1 MRLLLP
7 LLLSTSALAQV
18 GPNYER
24 PATEAPAR
32 FKGVAWR
39 EARPASHQPK
49 GEWWKV
55 FRDAKLNELMVQATA
70 NNQDLKAAIARF
82 DQARAAARMARSDLF
97 PTLGIGL
104 AADRQRTS
112 ENAVSPIPLNGL
124 FYEGPSY
131 NAVSDFSW
139 ELDLFG
145 KIRRGTEASRADAEA
160 AADAIHNVLLGI
172 QADVATNYFKMRVL
186 DQEIRLVREAV
197 GLRGEAF
204 KIASAR
210 VQAGAG
216 SELEQAQ
223 SETEVATAEAET
235 SSLQAQRDQL
245 ENAIAILVGAN
256 AASFKIPVRS
266 GSLSSPPAIPVGAP
280 SDLLERRPD
289 ISQAER
295 ALAAATARIGV
306 ARAQFFPSVKL
317 IGRGGFQ
324 SMDIDLLMQP
334 ESLIWSYGPSISI
347 PLFSGG
353 KNRWNLSKSKA
364 AHDEALAGYRQAFLA
379 AAADVET
386 SLSSIRNLAVS
397 AEAQSRAKTS
407 AERAASLART
417 RYESGTSPY
426 LDVIEA
432 NRTTLATQ
440 RASAQ
445 VAGQRLIASVS
456 LIKALGGGW
465 DVAQPVI
472 VPEVTADPAARF
484 DPQEENKSFFSKV
497 KGVFRKKEPAAQQ
510 P

>member
-1 MRLLLP
+1 MRFLLP
-7 LLLSTSALAQV
+7 LLLSTGAIVAQV

-24 PATEAPAR
+24 PATSAPAR

-39 EARPASHQPK
+39 EARPASHQSK
-49 GEWWKV
+49 GEWWRL
-55 FRDAKLNELMVQATA
+55 FRDAKLNALMATATA
-70 NNQDLKAAIARF
+70 NNQNLKAAIARF
-82 DQARAAARMARSDLF
+82 DQARATARLARADLF
-97 PTLGIGL
+97 PVISVPLS
-104 AADRQRTS
+104 ADRQRTS
-112 ENAVSPIPLNGL
+112 ENAISPIPLNGL

-131 NAVSDFSW
+131 NALTDLSW

-145 KIRRGTEASRADAEA
+145 KIRRNAEAGRADAEA
-160 AADAIHNVLLGI
+160 AADAVHNVLLGI
-172 QADVATNYFKMRVL
+172 QADVATNYFRLRVL

-204 KIASAR
+204 KIAKAR
-210 VQAGAG
+210 VDAGAG

-245 ENAIAILVGAN
+245 ENAIAILLGAN
-256 AASFKIPVRS
+256 AASFRIPAS
-266 GSLSSPPAIPVGAP
+266 GGGLSSPPALPVGAP

-289 ISQAER
+289 VSQAER

-306 ARAQFFPSVKL
+306 AKAQFFPSIKL
-317 IGRGGFQ
+317 IGRAGFQ
-324 SMDIDLLMQP
+324 SADIDLLMQP
-334 ESLIWSYGPSISI
+334 ESLIYNYGPSINI
-347 PLFSGG
+347 PIFSGG
-353 KNRWNLSKSKA
+353 RNIFNLNNAKA
-364 AHDEALAGYRQAFLA
+364 QHDEALAGYRQAFLA
-379 AAADVET
+379 AVADVET
-386 SLSSIRNLAVS
+386 SLSSIRNLAIS
-397 AEAQSRAKTS
+397 HEAQLRARTS

-432 NRTTLATQ
+432 NRSTLATQ
-440 RASAQ
+440 RASVQ

-465 DVAQPVI
+465 DQLQPVTI
-472 VPEVTADPAARF
+472 PATVPDPAARF
-484 DPQEENKSFFSKV
+484 VPENEQSGFFGKF
-497 KGVFRKKEPAAQQ
+497 KGMFKKKEPVM

>member
-1 MRLLLP
+1 MRFLLP
-7 LLLSTSALAQV
+7 LLLSTGALVAQV

-24 PATEAPAR
+24 PATATPER

-49 GEWWKV
+49 GEWWKL
-55 FRDAKLNELMVQATA
+55 FRDPKLNELMVSATA
-70 NNQDLKAAIARF
+70 NNQNLKAAISRF
-82 DQARAAARMARSDLF
+82 DQARATARMARADLF
-97 PTLGIGL
+97 PVLSMPL
-104 AADRQRTS
+104 SADRQRTS
-112 ENAVSPIPLNGL
+112 ENAISPIPLNGL

-131 NAVSDFSW
+131 NAVTDLSW

-145 KIRRGTEASRADAEA
+145 KIRRGAEAGRADAQA
-160 AADAIHNVLLGI
+160 AADAVHNILLGI
-172 QADVATNYFKMRVL
+172 QADVATNYFRMRVL
-186 DQEIRLVREAV
+186 DQEIRLVREAI

-204 KIASAR
+204 KIAKAR
-210 VQAGAG
+210 VEAGAG

-235 SSLQAQRDQL
+235 STLQSQRDQL
-245 ENAIAILVGAN
+245 ENAIAILLGAN
-256 AASFKIPVRS
+256 AASFRIPAS
-266 GSLSSPPAIPVGAP
+266 GSSLYSPPALPVGAP

-289 ISQAER
+289 VSQAER

-306 ARAQFFPSVKL
+306 AKAMFFPSIKL

-324 SMDIDLLMQP
+324 SADIDLLMQP
-334 ESLIWSYGPSISI
+334 ESLIYSYGPSINI

-353 KNRWNLSKSKA
+353 KNVFNLNKA
-364 AHDEALAGYRQAFLA
+364 KAQHDEALAGYRLAFLTA
-379 AAADVET
+379 VADVEN
-386 SLSSIRNLAVS
+386 SLSSIRHLAVS
-397 AEAQSRAKTS
+397 SEAQQRARNS

-440 RASAQ
+440 RATVQ

-465 DVAQPVI
+465 DQTQPVI
-472 VPEVTADPAARF
+472 IPAIVPDPAARF
-484 DPQEENKSFFSKV
+484 IPEEKTGFFSKV
-497 KGVFRKKEPAAQQ
+497 KGIFNKKEPVL